1 MKRWHRTALCVALS
15 FMCLFICVGYAAVTG
30 ELSIQG
36 TVDVQAPKAVYIT
49 DITIGNGTD
58 GCEATVHMFSG
69 TIADLSVI
77 LGVSPGSEQTV
88 IVTVYNNTIDY
99 YAFRAVNYVLGD
111 ETYDNPN
118 IIFDDPD
125 DDDDI
130 GAVVAYENGH
140 TTLHP
145 GTSATVTLT
154 FRYKEATNIPGT
166 LHAILDIHFGLSGEE
181 DSGTDYEGIAGV
193 FLSGSGY
200 GLNDTTQGGK
210 GEKIFNQLKANTF
223 IYAGENLKG
232 GQLDNLEEAL
242 RNAHS
247 EHLVFVLQYISDTE
261 VRLYTY
267 EDKYTDS
274 EYVGTSVR
282 TYRAIMTRDS
292 IDADWKSGPLTH
304 GSAEISSI
312 SPPSDDSS
320 EIYAID
326 VNTWQEIVRS
336 P

>member
-1 MKRWHRTALCVALS
+1 MKRWHRAALCVALS

-49 DITIGNGTD
+49 DIAIGNGTD
-58 GCEATVHMFSG
+58 GCGATVHMFSG

-181 DSGTDYEGIAGV
+181 DSGTDYEGIVGV
-193 FLSGSGY
+193 FLYDSDY
-200 GLNDTTQGGK
+200 GLN
-210 GEKIFNQLKANTF
+210 NN
-223 IYAGENLKG
+223 KG
-232 GQLDNLEEAL
+232 GAVYSHVQ
-242 RNAHS
+242 
-247 EHLVFVLQYISDTE
+247 
-261 VRLYTY
+261 
-267 EDKYTDS
+267 
-274 EYVGTSVR
+274 
-282 TYRAIMTRDS
+282 
-292 IDADWKSGPLTH
+292 TH
-304 GSAEISSI
+304 GSVASSRI
-312 SPPSDDSS
+312 AVIFALITSLEVRVASSSSSPMMLRRVV
-320 EIYAID
+320 A
-326 VNTWQEIVRS
+326 VRFS
-336 P
+336 IAVRGCSTP